1 MHSRDKQVYTITGI
15 LLALLPLALILP
27 RWLTPADAGFG
38 AGAVAAS
45 IFMFSLAGLS
55 VVALILFLFS
65 WFKRDELSKTARI
78 VGLTPFPV
86 IGSGFILL
94 FINLVF

>member
-1 MHSRDKQVYTITGI
+1 MHSRDKQVYTIAGI
-15 LLALLPLALILP
+15 LLALMPFALILP
-27 RWLTPADAGFG
+27 RWLTPADAGFA

-45 IFMFSLAGLS
+45 IFLFSLAGLS
-55 VVALILFLFS
+55 VVALILFLFA

-78 VGLTPFPV
+78 IGLTPFPV

-94 FINLVF
+94 FINLMF